1 MPGYLN
7 TPASRRDG
15 YLKSHRLRDTFAVS
29 LLEKGV
35 PLEEVS
41 KLLGHRS
48 IRTTEKYYAKMA
60 QGKAGPARRIGHR
73 DLGDEK
79 EEMRPRQIAHGGLAG
94 PRISGLA
101 CSHMNAPVIGFPF
114 DVPTWGEHLNAK
126 DPLAL
131 VIRGHLYV
139 EAALVRLIESAI
151 VDKKALD
158 VARLPFRAKV
168 KFAKALGKLDSADA
182 RVVDVLGRL
191 RDKFAHDLNTQLSA
205 QDELD
210 VHNAMS
216 PRQRKI
222 ADALRNQTTDFLSRL
237 RCDLIAII
245 VTLHG
250 VLPIVTP

>member
-1 MPGYLN
+1 M
-7 TPASRRDG
+7 
-15 YLKSHRLRDTFAVS
+15 VS
-29 LLEKGV
+29 
-35 PLEEVS
+35 
-41 KLLGHRS
+41 
-48 IRTTEKYYAKMA
+48 
-60 QGKAGPARRIGHR
+60 GKAGPARRVGHR
-73 DLGDEK
+73 DVGDEK

-222 ADALRNQTTDFLSRL
+222 ADALRNQIDGLSFETAMRPDSDHCDASRSPPYRDAVTLRQLPPPYPQHRFLPTRL
-237 RCDLIAII
+237 RAFKRDCGAS
-245 VTLHG
+245 
-250 VLPIVTP
+250 